1 MLSKEQDREQELAME
16 EKIMKRIDEDI
27 ARLRMRASMRV
38 EQESAPVKSNFADD
52 QSLKTVLDA
61 LANQLVRLR

>member
-1 MLSKEQDREQELAME
+1 ME
-16 EKIMKRIDEDI
+16 EKIMKRIDDDI

-38 EQESAPVKSNFADD
+38 EQESASVKSTFADD
-52 QSLKTVLDA
+52 QSLRTVLDA